1 MENKRILVVGGTGYV
16 GKPLVERFKKKG
28 YQVTVLSRRSKGNG
42 AAEIKGSILDEK
54 FLLQRLKGFSVV
66 VYLAAVVRSLNK
78 ARYQENCLGLQ
89 NTLAAMLAN
98 KVRKI
103 LFFSTQNV
111 HLKETGPY
119 GTSKKQSEEILRKS
133 SVDYMIIRPNYVY
146 GIDRHNDLYQLHRIM
161 RLTKLC
167 PTIGDGKTKIQPVNK
182 ENLATITITC
192 MENWESQ
199 QAIEVS
205 GNRTLSVNQIVDIIK
220 KQAGLG
226 CLQIHAP
233 MSVMKLFQWMIPF
246 DLDGYSEDRIA
257 PNTAK
262 VIKGTADLEE
272 DLKKMVHL

>member
-1 MENKRILVVGGTGYV
+1 
-16 GKPLVERFKKKG
+16 
-28 YQVTVLSRRSKGNG
+28 
-42 AAEIKGSILDEK
+42 
-54 FLLQRLKGFSVV
+54 
-66 VYLAAVVRSLNK
+66 
-78 ARYQENCLGLQ
+78 
-89 NTLAAMLAN
+89 
-98 KVRKI
+98 
-103 LFFSTQNV
+103 
-111 HLKETGPY
+111 
-119 GTSKKQSEEILRKS
+119 
-133 SVDYMIIRPNYVY
+133 
-146 GIDRHNDLYQLHRIM
+146 
-161 RLTKLC
+161 
-167 PTIGDGKTKIQPVNK
+167 
-182 ENLATITITC
+182 

-246 DLDGYSEDRIA
+246 DLEGYSEDRIA